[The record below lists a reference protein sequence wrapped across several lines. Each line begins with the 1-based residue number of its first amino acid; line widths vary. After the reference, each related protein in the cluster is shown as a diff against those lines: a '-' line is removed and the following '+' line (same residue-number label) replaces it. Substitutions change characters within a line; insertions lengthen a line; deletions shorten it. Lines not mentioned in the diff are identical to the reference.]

1 MGGIRNLMGGH
12 QAFADSNAFGS
23 DNRAPWTDQSN
34 STLAH
39 DAGIDDIGRDNRDG
53 DNSRQSMFDQAS
65 NDDDYSGNQDDD
77 FDGDGDGFDSG
88 DSDIA

>member
-1 MGGIRNLMGGH
+1 MPQPLPGRALGGVGQLLGR
-12 QAFADSNAFGS
+12 
-23 DNRAPWTDQSN
+23 TDR
-34 STLAH
+34 
-39 DAGIDDIGRDNRDG
+39 DD

-65 NDDDYSGNQDDD
+65 NDEDYNGNDDDD